1 MNKTF
6 KKHGYEGKM
15 WADGRRVIYFFV
27 SLYTVEAG
35 VCLNIEKQ
43 DRVYRRL
50 LNIQQRE
57 RKICSKF
64 LYQLKAKGDQTQSS
78 AEGLALERKEEKMV
92 VDISR
97 FGGKR

>member
-35 VCLNIEKQ
+35 VCLNIEK
-43 DRVYRRL
+43 
-50 LNIQQRE
+50 
-57 RKICSKF
+57 
-64 LYQLKAKGDQTQSS
+64 
-78 AEGLALERKEEKMV
+78 
-92 VDISR
+92 
-97 FGGKR
+97 